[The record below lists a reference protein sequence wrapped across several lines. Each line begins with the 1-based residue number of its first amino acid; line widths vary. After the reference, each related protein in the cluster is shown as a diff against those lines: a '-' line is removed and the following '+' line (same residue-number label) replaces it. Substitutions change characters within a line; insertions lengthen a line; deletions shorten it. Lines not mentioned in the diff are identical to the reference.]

1 MELSLFFCWEYK
13 FYVSHNFAKNP
24 GKWNVYLY
32 NEILILG
39 VLIGAQGKNV
49 KTLRAA
55 TKCEI
60 SLVTSNYEGRAIKTK
75 KYDTEPQV
83 STYRISINNVPPY
96 GNC

>member
-1 MELSLFFCWEYK
+1 M
-13 FYVSHNFAKNP
+13 
-24 GKWNVYLY
+24 WNVYLY
-32 NEILILG
+32 SYLNEILILG

-60 SLVTSNYEGRAIKTK
+60 SLVTSNYEGRAVKTK

-83 STYRISINNVPPY
+83 ST
-96 GNC
+96 

>member
-1 MELSLFFCWEYK
+1 MFTVSYIPILSVTFE
-13 FYVSHNFAKNP
+13 KNP
-24 GKWNVYLY
+24 GKVKCVYSFL
-32 NEILILG
+32 NKILILG

-83 STYRISINNVPPY
+83 STYFCSD
-96 GNC
+96 

>member
-1 MELSLFFCWEYK
+1 MKVTPSFC
-13 FYVSHNFAKNP
+13 FAFKILDDP
-24 GKWNVYLY
+24 TASSIYIVYL
-32 NEILILG
+32 NKILILG

-83 STYRISINNVPPY
+83 STYFCSD
-96 GNC
+96 

>member
-1 MELSLFFCWEYK
+1 M
-13 FYVSHNFAKNP
+13 
-24 GKWNVYLY
+24 YLY

-83 STYRISINNVPPY
+83 STYRISINNRCLMVSTDLTDSCCFY
-96 GNC
+96 FRIS

>member
-1 MELSLFFCWEYK
+1 MFLITLLR
-13 FYVSHNFAKNP
+13 NP
-24 GKWNVYLY
+24 GKVKCVYYLLPF

-60 SLVTSNYEGRAIKTK
+60 SLVTSNYEGRAVKTK

-83 STYRISINNVPPY
+83 SSSFFHLKSIHF
-96 GNC
+96 

>member
-1 MELSLFFCWEYK
+1 MVIVYFILTKILF
-13 FYVSHNFAKNP
+13 
-24 GKWNVYLY
+24 
-32 NEILILG
+32 LG

-60 SLVTSNYEGRAIKTK
+60 SLVTSNYEGRAVKTK

-83 STYRISINNVPPY
+83 STYFSSNEHCIFIGKHSEKATNFHLF
-96 GNC
+96 